1 MKSPALLQ
9 ACELRLRGV
18 SINQENEMSNILSN
32 LRYAPG
38 SRKKRKRIGRGQGSG
53 HGGTSTRG
61 HKGQGSR
68 SGSGLKR
75 NFEGGQMPL
84 VRRLPKFGFT
94 PRNRTEYS
102 VVNVAMLQK
111 YVDDKRIADGIVTPE
126 VLYTVGIVSD
136 KRSPVKI
143 LGDGDLKASLKVTAH
158 KFSKSA
164 VEKISK
170 AGGTTTEISTTKA
183 AD

>member
-1 MKSPALLQ
+1 MAD
-9 ACELRLRGV
+9 
-18 SINQENEMSNILSN
+18 ILSN
-32 LRYAPG
+32 LKFAPG

-94 PRNRTEYS
+94 PRNRVEYS
-102 VVNVAMLQK
+102 VLNVELLQK
-111 YVDDKRIADGIVTPE
+111 LIDDKKIADGIITPE
-126 VLYTVGIVSD
+126 VLHKIGIVSD
-136 KRSPVKI
+136 KKSPVKI
-143 LGDGDLKASLKVTAH
+143 LGNGELKAKLNVTAH

-164 VEKISK
+164 IEKITK
-170 AGGTTTEISTTKA
+170 AGGSIKEISNEKVA
-183 AD
+183 A

>member
-1 MKSPALLQ
+1 MA
-9 ACELRLRGV
+9 
-18 SINQENEMSNILSN
+18 NILSN
-32 LRYAPG
+32 LKYAAG

-94 PRNRTEYS
+94 PRNRVEYA
-102 VVNVAMLQK
+102 VVNVELLQK
-111 YVDDKRIADGIVTPE
+111 LVDDKKIIDGIVTPE
-126 VLYTVGIVSD
+126 VLVKIGAVSD
-136 KRSPVKI
+136 KRSPVKV
-143 LGDGDLKASLKVTAH
+143 LGNGDVKTKLTVTAH
-158 KFSKSA
+158 RFSKSA
-164 VEKISK
+164 VEKINA
-170 AGGTTTEISTTKA
+170 AGGTITEISNEKVA
-183 AD
+183 E

>member
-1 MKSPALLQ
+1 MP
-9 ACELRLRGV
+9 
-18 SINQENEMSNILSN
+18 NILSN
-32 LRYAPG
+32 LTYAVG
-38 SRKKRKRIGRGQGSG
+38 SRKKKKRIGRGQGSG

-94 PRNRTEYS
+94 PRNRVEYA
-102 VVNVAMLQK
+102 VVNIELIQK
-111 YVDDKRIADGIVTPE
+111 LVDDKKITDGIVSPE
-126 VLYTVGIVSD
+126 VLVKIGAVSN
-136 KRSPVKI
+136 KREPVKI
-143 LGDGDLKASLKVTAH
+143 LGNGELTAKVTVSAH

-164 VEKISK
+164 IEKIEK
-170 AGGTTTEISTTKA
+170 AGGSTKEISNEKVA
-183 AD
+183 S

>member
-1 MKSPALLQ
+1 MAD
-9 ACELRLRGV
+9 
-18 SINQENEMSNILSN
+18 ILSN
-32 LRYAPG
+32 LRYAQG
-38 SRKKRKRIGRGQGSG
+38 SRKKKKRIGRGQGSG

-94 PRNRTEYS
+94 PVHRVEYA
-102 VVNVAMLQK
+102 VVNVGLLEK
-111 YVDDKRIADGIVTPE
+111 LVETKKVTDGVITPD
-126 VLYTVGIVSD
+126 VLRSLGVVSD
-136 KRSPVKI
+136 KKSPVKV
-143 LGDGDLKASLKVTAH
+143 LGDGELKAKLSVTAH

-164 VEKISK
+164 AEKIAA
-170 AGGTTTEISTTKA
+170 AGGTVTEIVSGPAPAKQS
-183 AD
+183 

>member
-1 MKSPALLQ
+1 MP
-9 ACELRLRGV
+9 
-18 SINQENEMSNILSN
+18 NILSN
-32 LRYAPG
+32 LTYAVG
-38 SRKKRKRIGRGQGSG
+38 SRKKKKRIGRGQGSG

-94 PRNRTEYS
+94 PRNRVEYA
-102 VVNVAMLQK
+102 VVNIDLIQK
-111 YVDDKRIADGIVTPE
+111 LVDDKKITDGIVSPE
-126 VLYTVGIVSD
+126 VLVKIGAVSN
-136 KRSPVKI
+136 KREPVKI
-143 LGDGDLKASLKVTAH
+143 LGNGELTAKVTVSAH

-164 VEKISK
+164 IEKIEK
-170 AGGTTTEISTTKA
+170 AGGSTKEISNEKVA
-183 AD
+183 S

>member
-1 MKSPALLQ
+1 MA
-9 ACELRLRGV
+9 
-18 SINQENEMSNILSN
+18 NILSN
-32 LRYAPG
+32 LTYAKG
-38 SRKKRKRIGRGQGSG
+38 SRKKKKRIGRGQGSG

-94 PRNRTEYS
+94 PRNRVEYA
-102 VVNVAMLQK
+102 VVNIDLIQK
-111 YVDDKRIADGIVTPE
+111 LVDDKKITDGIVSPE
-126 VLYTVGIVSD
+126 VLVKIGAVSN
-136 KRSPVKI
+136 KREPVKI
-143 LGDGDLKASLKVTAH
+143 LGNGELKAKVTVTAH

-164 VEKISK
+164 VEKIEN
-170 AGGTTTEISTTKA
+170 AGGSAKEISNEKVA
-183 AD
+183 S

>member
-1 MKSPALLQ
+1 MA
-9 ACELRLRGV
+9 
-18 SINQENEMSNILSN
+18 NILSN
-32 LRYAPG
+32 LKYAAG

-94 PRNRTEYS
+94 PRNRIEYAIM
-102 VVNVAMLQK
+102 NVESLQK
-111 YVDDKRIADGIVTPE
+111 LVDDKKITDGIVTPE
-126 VLYTVGIVSD
+126 ILVKIGAVSD
-136 KRSPVKI
+136 KNQPLKI
-143 LGDGDLKASLKVTAH
+143 LGDSELKAKLTVSAH
-158 KFSKSA
+158 KFSKTA
-164 VEKISK
+164 VEKITA
-170 AGGTTTEISTTKA
+170 AGGSTKEISNEKVA
-183 AD
+183 A

>member
-1 MKSPALLQ
+1 MA
-9 ACELRLRGV
+9 
-18 SINQENEMSNILSN
+18 NILSN
-32 LRYAPG
+32 LKYAAG

-94 PRNRTEYS
+94 PRNRVEYA
-102 VVNVAMLQK
+102 VVNVELLQK
-111 YVDDKRIADGIVTPE
+111 LVDDKKIIDGIVTPE
-126 VLYTVGIVSD
+126 VLVKIGAVSD
-136 KRSPVKI
+136 KRSPVKV
-143 LGDGDLKASLKVTAH
+143 LGNGDVKTKLTVTAH
-158 KFSKSA
+158 RFSKSA
-164 VEKISK
+164 VEKINA
-170 AGGTTTEISTTKA
+170 AGGTITEISNEKVA
-183 AD
+183 A

>member
-1 MKSPALLQ
+1 MA
-9 ACELRLRGV
+9 
-18 SINQENEMSNILSN
+18 NILSN
-32 LRYAPG
+32 LTYAKG
-38 SRKKRKRIGRGQGSG
+38 SRKKKKRIGRGQGSG

-94 PRNRTEYS
+94 PRNRVEFA
-102 VVNVAMLQK
+102 VINVELLQK
-111 YVDDKRIADGIVTPE
+111 FIDDKRITDNIITPE
-126 VLYTVGIVSD
+126 ILLAIGAVSD
-136 KRSPVKI
+136 KRAPVKV
-143 LGDGDLKASLKVTAH
+143 LGNGELKAKLTVSAH

-164 VEKISK
+164 VEKIT
-170 AGGTTTEISTTKA
+170 AVGGTATEIPNAKA
-183 AD
+183 AE

>member
-1 MKSPALLQ
+1 MAD
-9 ACELRLRGV
+9 
-18 SINQENEMSNILSN
+18 ILSN
-32 LRYAPG
+32 LRYAQG
-38 SRKKRKRIGRGQGSG
+38 SKKKKKRVGRGQGSG

-94 PRNRTEYS
+94 PVHRIEYT
-102 VVNVAMLQK
+102 VVNVSALEKLVETKQLT
-111 YVDDKRIADGIVTPE
+111 DSTVTPE
-126 VLYTVGIVSD
+126 VLYKLGVVSN
-136 KRSPVKI
+136 KKAPVKI
-143 LGDGDLKASLKVTAH
+143 LGDGDVKAKLNVTAH

-164 VEKISK
+164 VEKITA
-170 AGGTTTEISTTKA
+170 AGGTTKEIVVEQPA
-183 AD
+183 AQQK

>member
-1 MKSPALLQ
+1 MA
-9 ACELRLRGV
+9 
-18 SINQENEMSNILSN
+18 NILSN
-32 LRYAPG
+32 LKYAAG

-94 PRNRTEYS
+94 PRNRVEYA
-102 VVNVAMLQK
+102 VVNIDLLQK
-111 YVDDKRIADGIVTPE
+111 LVDDKKITDGIVSPE
-126 VLYTVGIVSD
+126 VLVKMGIVSD
-136 KRSPVKI
+136 KRAPLKV
-143 LGDGDLKASLKVTAH
+143 LGNGELKAKLTVSAH

-164 VEKISK
+164 VEKIG
-170 AGGTTTEISTTKA
+170 AVGGTTKEISNEKVA
-183 AD
+183 E

>member
-1 MKSPALLQ
+1 MA
-9 ACELRLRGV
+9 
-18 SINQENEMSNILSN
+18 NILSN
-32 LRYAPG
+32 LSYAPG
-38 SRKKRKRIGRGQGSG
+38 SRKKKKRIGRGQGSG

-94 PRNRTEYS
+94 PRNRVEYA
-102 VVNVAMLQK
+102 VVNVELLQK
-111 YVDDKRIADGIVTPE
+111 LVDDKKVTDGAITPE
-126 VLYTVGIVSD
+126 VLLKLGVVSN

-143 LGDGDLKASLKVTAH
+143 LGDGDLKAKLSVSAH

-164 VEKISK
+164 VEKIT
-170 AGGTTTEISTTKA
+170 AVGGTTKEISNEKVA
-183 AD
+183 A

>member
-1 MKSPALLQ
+1 MA
-9 ACELRLRGV
+9 
-18 SINQENEMSNILSN
+18 NILSN
-32 LRYAPG
+32 LKYAPG

-94 PRNRTEYS
+94 PRNRIEYAIM
-102 VVNVAMLQK
+102 NVESLQK
-111 YVDDKRIADGIVTPE
+111 LVEEKKIVDGIVTPE
-126 VLYTVGIVSD
+126 VLVKIGAVSD
-136 KRSPVKI
+136 KNQPLKI
-143 LGDGDLKASLKVTAH
+143 LGDGALKAKLNVSAH

-164 VEKISK
+164 VEKITK
-170 AGGTTTEISTTKA
+170 AGGTTKEITNEKVA
-183 AD
+183 A

>member
-1 MKSPALLQ
+1 MT
-9 ACELRLRGV
+9 
-18 SINQENEMSNILSN
+18 NILSN
-32 LRYAPG
+32 LKYAAG

-94 PRNRTEYS
+94 PRNRIEYLVINIS
-102 VVNVAMLQK
+102 SLQK
-111 YVDDKRIADGIVTPE
+111 FVDEKKITDGVVTPE
-126 VLYTVGIVSD
+126 VLYSIGAVSD
-136 KRSPVKI
+136 KKSPVKI
-143 LGDGDLKASLKVTAH
+143 LGDGELKAKLNVSAH
-158 KFSKSA
+158 KFSKSS
-164 VEKISK
+164 VEKITA
-170 AGGTTTEISTTKA
+170 AGGTTKEITKEKVA
-183 AD
+183 A

>member
-1 MKSPALLQ
+1 MA
-9 ACELRLRGV
+9 
-18 SINQENEMSNILSN
+18 NILSN
-32 LRYAPG
+32 LTYAPG
-38 SRKKRKRIGRGQGSG
+38 SRKKKKRIGRGQGSG

-94 PRNRTEYS
+94 PRNRVEYA
-102 VVNVAMLQK
+102 VVNVELLQK
-111 YVDDKRIADGIVTPE
+111 LIDDKKVTDGIITPD
-126 VLYTVGIVSD
+126 VLLKLGVVSN

-143 LGDGDLKASLKVTAH
+143 LGDGDLKAKLTVSAH

-164 VEKISK
+164 VEKITA
-170 AGGTTTEISTTKA
+170 AGGTTKEISNEKVA
-183 AD
+183 A

>member
-1 MKSPALLQ
+1 MT
-9 ACELRLRGV
+9 
-18 SINQENEMSNILSN
+18 NILSN
-32 LRYAPG
+32 LTYAPG

-94 PRNRTEYS
+94 PRNRVEYS
-102 VVNVAMLQK
+102 VINVELLQK
-111 YVDDKRIADGIVTPE
+111 YVDDKKITDGIVTPE
-126 VLYTVGIVSD
+126 VLYKMGVVSD

-143 LGDGDLKASLKVTAH
+143 LGDGELKVKLTVTAH

-164 VEKISK
+164 LEKISQ
-170 AGGTTTEISTTKA
+170 AGGTTTEISNEKA
-183 AD
+183 AV